1 MCVYEYFMKVMLIIL
16 LFSSSVFISVFDS
29 YPLTA
34 GVAKG
39 IITPDVSREPVGVF
53 GNKMNKVG
61 RDIYARVLVLND
73 GVQRIII
80 VTYDLNCLDVA
91 TPILRERLKKE
102 LNIPVENFIPLATH
116 NHCAPIQIVP
126 ENFEYGRWLAEK
138 IYQLIQ
144 EAINHEIGPVSLE
157 FGFGYVYHLFSLG
170 SAPVDYEVQEL
181 KVVKD
186 DGIPVAILF
195 NHPTHPL
202 QIREQNNVID
212 TGHFGYAIEYVEE
225 AFPDTMV
232 LFADACG
239 GNQFTKNMMHAPM
252 PIVQKYGKELADEV
266 IRIAIEK
273 QKSIDGNIRSSF
285 QVIPLS
291 LSKPIPFDDVQ
302 RLAFFY
308 PTDIGYIHYPA
319 PERDTNWVR
328 SLFKHYKEKIPFPQ
342 KTSDMICTDDEFLI
356 ENNPD
361 GREFPCR
368 FEESIV
374 VKIGELIFVAL
385 QGEVCAP
392 IGMRIKDTFRSEHPI
407 MLFGYMGE
415 HNLYIPTREIVRQ
428 DIYQARVIQE
438 QYASPVKWSPTVED
452 EMVNAVQSQIKDILR
467 NK

>member
-1 MCVYEYFMKVMLIIL
+1 MYIHDYFMKIIL
-16 LFSSSVFISVFDS
+16 SILLSFLPIFILCLDS
-29 YPLTA
+29 YSLTA

-39 IITPDVSREPVGVF
+39 IITPDISREPIGVF

-61 RDIYARVLVLND
+61 RDIYARILVLND
-73 GVQRIII
+73 GFQRLVI

-102 LNIPVENFIPLATH
+102 LSIPIENFIPLATH

-138 IYQLIQ
+138 IYQLIK
-144 EAINHEIGPVSLE
+144 EAIDHEIGPVSLE

-170 SAPVDYEVQEL
+170 NAPVDYEVQVL

-186 DGIPVAILF
+186 DGNPVAILF

-202 QIREQNNVID
+202 QIKGQDNVID

-225 AFPDTMV
+225 VFPDTMV

-239 GNQFTKNMMHAPM
+239 GNQFTKNMMHAPL

-266 IRIAIEK
+266 IRIAKNK
-273 QKSIDGNIRSSF
+273 QRSIDGNIVSSF

-291 LSKPIPFDDVQ
+291 LNKPIPFEDVQ

-392 IGMRIKDTFRSEHPI
+392 IGMRIKDAFRYEHPI

-415 HNLYIPTREIVRQ
+415 HNLYIPTREIVRL

-452 EMVNAVQSQIKDILR
+452 EMVSAVQSQIKDILR
-467 NK
+467 KK

>member
-1 MCVYEYFMKVMLIIL
+1 MYLKDYSKKIMLTIL
-16 LFSSSVFISVFDS
+16 LSFLLVFILCFNS
-29 YPLTA
+29 YSLSA

-39 IITPDVSREPVGVF
+39 IITPDVSKEPIGVF
-53 GNKMNKVG
+53 GNRMNKVG

-73 GVQRIII
+73 GSKRLVI

-138 IYQLIQ
+138 IYQLIK
-144 EAINHEIGPVSLE
+144 EAIDHEIGPVSLE
-157 FGFGYVYHLFSLG
+157 FGFGYVYHLFSVG
-170 SAPVDYEVQEL
+170 NAPVDYEVQVL
-181 KVVKD
+181 KVVKE
-186 DGIPVAILF
+186 DGVPLAILF

-202 QIREQNNVID
+202 QIENQNNVID

-225 AFPDTMV
+225 AFPGTMV
-232 LFADACG
+232 LFANACG
-239 GNQFTKNMMHAPM
+239 GNQFTKNMMHAPF
-252 PIVQKYGKELADEV
+252 PVVQKYGQELAKEV
-266 IRIAIEK
+266 IQIATEK
-273 QKSIDGNIRSSF
+273 QKKIKGKIISSF
-285 QVIPLS
+285 EVIPLS
-291 LSKPIPFDDVQ
+291 LSKPIPFEDVQ

-328 SLFKHYKEKIPFPQ
+328 SLFKHYKENIPFP
-342 KTSDMICTDDEFLI
+342 KRISDMICTDDEFLI
-356 ENNPD
+356 TNNPD

-374 VKIGELIFVAL
+374 AKIGELIFVAL

-392 IGMRIKDTFRSEHPI
+392 IGMRIKDAFRYEHPLMI
-407 MLFGYMGE
+407 FGYMGE
-415 HNLYIPTREIVRQ
+415 HNLYIPTREIVRL

-452 EMVNAVQSQIKDILR
+452 EMVSAVQSQIKDVLR
-467 NK
+467 KK